1 MYSMRIW
8 RTVNLGAGNLMLA
21 HKIWVSMDDLS
32 DALARK
38 SLLSESSLDLV
49 EDLGMI
55 GIRVIQNCTSILPS
69 IFTHHS

>member
-1 MYSMRIW
+1 
-8 RTVNLGAGNLMLA
+8 
-21 HKIWVSMDDLS
+21 MDDLS